1 MMRTKTKKKKTTDY
15 SEPKGKQKPQIPQEI
30 LKDFLED
37 KIKLSEVK
45 NIKEIKCG
53 FLWDRDGLQRYRIN
67 IWQEE
72 HKDGQYC
79 ARFYIGHS
87 WFVHYCTR
95 TKEVTDKTIEPKPE
109 I

>member
-1 MMRTKTKKKKTTDY
+1 MMQTKTKAPKTEKI
-15 SEPKGKQKPQIPQEI
+15 SKQKKEVKPSIPKTVLQE
-30 LKDFLED
+30 FLES
-37 KIKLSEVK
+37 KIKLSQVK

-79 ARFYIGHS
+79 SRFYIGHS

-95 TKEVTDKTIEPKPE
+95 TKEIVDKTILPKE

>member
-79 ARFYIGHS
+79 SRFYIGHS

-95 TKEVTDKTIEPKPE
+95 TKEIVDKTILPKG

>member
-1 MMRTKTKKKKTTDY
+1 MRTKTKKKETEVY
-15 SEPKGKQKPQIPQEI
+15 SESAEKASPQIPQDI
-30 LKDFLED
+30 FNDFLES
-37 KIKLSEVK
+37 KIKLSQVK

-53 FLWDRDGLQRYRIN
+53 FLWERQGLQRYRIN

-72 HKDGQYC
+72 FENGQYC

-95 TKEVTDKTIEPKPE
+95 TKKIIDKTIEPKPE

>member
-1 MMRTKTKKKKTTDY
+1 MRTKTKKKETEVY
-15 SEPKGKQKPQIPQEI
+15 SDSAEKASPQIPQDI
-30 LKDFLED
+30 FNDFLES
-37 KIKLSEVK
+37 KIKLSQVK

-53 FLWDRDGLQRYRIN
+53 FLWERQGLQRYRIN

-72 HKDGQYC
+72 FENGQYC

-95 TKEVTDKTIEPKPE
+95 TKKIIDKTIEPKPE